1 MSSNPSSKYR
11 CISCVIDISRF
22 VHESPGLKKD
32 CFGEFKLFSMKYSDR
47 LLHTKRLKIVPQMG
61 RRDTYHFC
69 RQETRLPFSI
79 HR

>member
-1 MSSNPSSKYR
+1 M
-11 CISCVIDISRF
+11 IGISRF

-47 LLHTKRLKIVPQMG
+47 LLDIKRSKIVPQMG